1 MMSERKRYTRAD
13 LSLAMAQLQDMK
25 ERSKQALK
33 AGQIGE
39 LVRLNERIRNKERE
53 IRLLEK
59 LLGKSVIEVRENEES

>member
-33 AGQIGE
+33 AGRIGE